1 MTFFASVI
9 LVGAHLMFVLWLEPF
24 VKGEDWK
31 RLARIVAAAVSLV
44 AVVINLITQPS
55 LLSQ

>member
-1 MTFFASVI
+1 
-9 LVGAHLMFVLWLEPF
+9 MFVLWLEPF